1 MRSMSPMVPRS
12 PGTSAC
18 PEPAVDAAEPP
29 VRRVAYR
36 PPLDWRSM
44 LGFLGQRAIA
54 GVEWVDACAVGE
66 TTGDRD
72 ESDTGDGAPAYRR
85 VVRVAGPRGGPERAG
100 WIEVVRAGRASSP
113 GAHIALAGLAGPG
126 PAVQRAAM
134 DGSAAQRPAAPR
146 SATSRPALVL
156 RVDPAIA
163 DALPALLPRVR
174 HALDL
179 RCRPDAVAAALGQL
193 AAGEEG
199 LRLPGAFDAHEIG
212 VRAILGQQ
220 ITVRFARVLAG
231 RFVAAFGEPVATPW
245 PALTHAFPSA
255 ASMAARDP
263 VEIGALGVTRQR
275 SRTLVAFAE
284 AIASGAIDLSPS
296 ADPAVTVERL
306 KAIPGIGDWTAQ
318 YLAMRALRHGDAFPA
333 AAVGVMRALGVATPR
348 AAAEAAEAFRPF
360 RGYAVIHL
368 WRSLAPGVA
377 EEAPR

>member
-12 PGTSAC
+12 PGASAR
-18 PEPAVDAAEPP
+18 PERAVDPAEPP
-29 VRRVAYR
+29 ARRVAYR

-44 LGFLGQRAIA
+44 LGFLGERAVA
-54 GVEWVDACAVGE
+54 GVEWVEAGAAGAFTGE
-66 TTGDRD
+66 TTGATV
-72 ESDTGDGAPAYRR
+72 EEAPGGGTPAYRR

-100 WIEVVRAGRASSP
+100 WIEVTRADDVAAANPDASGGRR
-113 GAHIALAGLAGPG
+113 
-126 PAVQRAAM
+126 PARRA
-134 DGSAAQRPAAPR
+134 AAPR
-146 SATSRPALVL
+146 PALTL
-156 RVDPAIA
+156 RVDPALA
-163 DALPALLPRVR
+163 SALPTLLPRVR

-179 RCRPDAVAAALGQL
+179 RCRPDTVAAALGPL
-193 AAGEEG
+193 ALGREG
-199 LRLPGAFDAHEIG
+199 LRLPGAFDAYEIG

-245 PALTHAFPSA
+245 AALTHAFPSA

-263 VEIGALGVTRQR
+263 AEIGMLGVTRQR
-275 SRTLVAFAE
+275 SRTLVALAE
-284 AIASGAIDLSPS
+284 AIASGAIDLSPA
-296 ADPAVTVERL
+296 ADPVETIARL
-306 KAIPGIGDWTAQ
+306 RSVPGIGDWTAQ

-333 AAVGVMRALGVATPR
+333 ADVGVMRALGVATPR

-368 WRSLAPGVA
+368 WRSLAPFVP